1 MAASALG
8 SRSYPVTFSGTH
20 KHVDGSSW
28 AGRGFAGGANDPSGR
43 MGTRSKYEVYSTQG
57 STDTE
62 LGELVDTPPS
72 LLANIMAVASDVDG
86 TLATPETTVTR
97 RTSDAVKAILD
108 SGLMFFPATGK
119 VG

>member
-1 MAASALG
+1 M
-8 SRSYPVTFSGTH
+8 TFFGTH
-20 KHVDGSSW
+20 KHADGSSW
-28 AGRGFAGGANDPSGR
+28 AARGFAGGANDPSGR
-43 MGTRSKYEVYSTQG
+43 MGTHSKYELHSTQR
-57 STDTE
+57 STATQ

-86 TLATPETTVTR
+86 TLATPETTVTS